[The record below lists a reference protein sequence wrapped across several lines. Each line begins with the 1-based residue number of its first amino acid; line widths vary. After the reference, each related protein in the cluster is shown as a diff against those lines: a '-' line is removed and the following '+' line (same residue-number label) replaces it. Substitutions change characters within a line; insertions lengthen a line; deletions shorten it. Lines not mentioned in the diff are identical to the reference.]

1 MKQMKNINKILGL
14 GLVSAAA
21 LGMVSCAESFL
32 DTVSKT
38 EPNSNNYYK
47 TETQA
52 ERALIGCYDG
62 WRQISSQPGTYP
74 FMIASTIMSD
84 ECYGGSGMSD
94 GYGAQNVDQ
103 FSTAP
108 GPSEMNMFE
117 QDWKSYYA
125 ALFRCNTLITQV
137 DNVEWSSEAKKNQIL
152 GEARAIRAFLY
163 FDMVRLWGNIPLFT
177 EPSKENREQADPK
190 DVYAVIFSDLKF
202 AMENIPADAYTS
214 ADSFGRITKYACEA
228 ILARAYLFYN
238 GYMGGDPVTVEGTTI
253 TKADALAA
261 CEDVIA
267 SDRYKLVPDFKNLWP
282 AASLVPLADG
292 AIGWDPEKS
301 TYAGDANSEV
311 ILCQMFTPTQDY
323 NGNND
328 SNRWLVNI
336 GMRGLNSSPYGKGW
350 GIGTISAKYYSSLFT
365 ANDTRRVASAID
377 LAGEGVTGSADYAN
391 ALKDWREYTG
401 YSNKKYCPLVFG
413 DNSSAATNPDGTG
426 DFMTQN
432 AQTWIIMRYADVLL
446 MAAELGSSNGSTY
459 LDEVRARAGLGHL
472 ALNQQNIMEERAREL
487 AFEGVRYWDLLRQG
501 VDVMADAVCASAAT
515 VLNGGNEVQLSY
527 DRAQII
533 RTKGLCQIPYNQ
545 ITLSHGVLKQ
555 NEGW

>member
-14 GLVSAAA
+14 GLVSVMT
-21 LGMVSCAESFL
+21 LGMASCAESFL

-94 GYGAQNVDQ
+94 GFGAQNVDQ

-125 ALFRCNTLITQV
+125 GLFRCNTLITQV
-137 DNVEWSSEAKKNQIL
+137 DNVDWSSEAKKNQIL

-177 EPSKENREQADPK
+177 EPSNENREQADPK

-323 NGNND
+323 DGNND

-350 GIGTISAKYYSSLFT
+350 GLATISPRYYSSLFT

-377 LAGEGVTGSADYAN
+377 LAGEGVTGSPDYAN

-413 DNSSAATNPDGTG
+413 NNSSAATNPDGTG

-446 MAAELGSSNGSTY
+446 MAAELGSSNGSAY
-459 LDEVRARAGLGHL
+459 LDQVRARAGLGHL

>member
-1 MKQMKNINKILGL
+1 MKNINKILGL

-21 LGMVSCAESFL
+21 LSMASCAESFL

-94 GYGAQNVDQ
+94 GFGAQNIDQ

-125 ALFRCNTLITQV
+125 GLFRCNTLITQV
-137 DNVEWSSEAKKNQIL
+137 DNVDWSSEAKKNQIL

-177 EPSKENREQADPK
+177 EPSNENREQADPK

-261 CEDVIA
+261 CEDIIA

-350 GIGTISAKYYSSLFT
+350 GLATISPKYYSSLFT

-413 DNSSAATNPDGTG
+413 NNSSAATNPDGTG

-446 MAAELGSSNGSTY
+446 MAAELGSSNGSAY
-459 LDEVRARAGLGHL
+459 LDQVRTRAGLGHL

>member
-1 MKQMKNINKILGL
+1 MKQMKNLNKILGL

-21 LGMVSCAESFL
+21 LGMASCAESFL

-94 GYGAQNVDQ
+94 GFGAQNIDQ

-117 QDWKSYYA
+117 LDWKSYYA
-125 ALFRCNTLITQV
+125 GLFRCNTLITQV
-137 DNVEWSSEAKKNQIL
+137 DNVDWSSEAKKNRIL

-177 EPSKENREQADPK
+177 EPSNENREQADPK

-202 AMENIPADAYTS
+202 GMENIPADAYTS
-214 ADSFGRITKYACEA
+214 ADDFGRVTKYACEA

-292 AIGWDPEKS
+292 QIGWDTEKS

-323 NGNND
+323 DGNND

-350 GIGTISAKYYSSLFT
+350 GLATISPKYYSSLFT

-377 LAGEGVTGSADYAN
+377 LAGEGVTASADYAN
-391 ALKDWREYTG
+391 SIKDWREYTG

-413 DNSSAATNPDGTG
+413 NNSSAATNPDGTG

-446 MAAELGSSNGSTY
+446 MAAELGSSNGSAY
-459 LDEVRARAGLGHL
+459 LDQVRTRAGLGHL

-515 VLNGGNEVQLSY
+515 VLNGGDEVQLSY

>member
-1 MKQMKNINKILGL
+1 MKNINKILGL

-21 LGMVSCAESFL
+21 LGMASCAESFL

-94 GYGAQNVDQ
+94 GFGAQNIDQ

-117 QDWKSYYA
+117 LDWKSYYA
-125 ALFRCNTLITQV
+125 GLFRCNTLITQV
-137 DNVEWSSEAKKNQIL
+137 DNVDWSSEAKKNRIL

-177 EPSKENREQADPK
+177 EPSNENREQADPK

-261 CEDVIA
+261 CEDIIA

-292 AIGWDPEKS
+292 SIGWDPEKS

-350 GIGTISAKYYSSLFT
+350 GLATISPKYYSSLFT

-413 DNSSAATNPDGTG
+413 NNSSAATNPDGTG

-446 MAAELGSSNGSTY
+446 MAAELGSSNGSAY
-459 LDEVRARAGLGHL
+459 LDQVRTRAGLGHL

>member
-21 LGMVSCAESFL
+21 LGMASCAESFL
-32 DTVSKT
+32 DTISKT

-94 GYGAQNVDQ
+94 RFGAQNVDQ

-125 ALFRCNTLITQV
+125 GLFRCNTLITQV
-137 DNVEWSSEAKKNQIL
+137 GNVDWSSEAKKNQIL

-177 EPSKENREQADPK
+177 EPSNENREQADPK

-261 CEDVIA
+261 CEDIIA
-267 SDRYKLVPDFKNLWP
+267 SDRFKLVPDFKDLWP

-350 GIGTISAKYYSSLFT
+350 GLATISPKYYSSLFT
-365 ANDTRRVASAID
+365 ANDTRRTASAID

-413 DNSSAATNPDGTG
+413 NNSSAATNPDGTG

-446 MAAELGSSNGSTY
+446 MAAELGSSNGSAY
-459 LDEVRARAGLGHL
+459 LDQVRARAGLGHL

>member
-1 MKQMKNINKILGL
+1 
-14 GLVSAAA
+14 
-21 LGMVSCAESFL
+21 
-32 DTVSKT
+32 
-38 EPNSNNYYK
+38 
-47 TETQA
+47 
-52 ERALIGCYDG
+52 
-62 WRQISSQPGTYP
+62 
-74 FMIASTIMSD
+74 
-84 ECYGGSGMSD
+84 
-94 GYGAQNVDQ
+94 
-103 FSTAP
+103 
-108 GPSEMNMFE
+108 
-117 QDWKSYYA
+117 
-125 ALFRCNTLITQV
+125 
-137 DNVEWSSEAKKNQIL
+137 
-152 GEARAIRAFLY
+152 
-163 FDMVRLWGNIPLFT
+163 MVRLWGNIPLFT
-177 EPSKENREQADPK
+177 EPSNENREQADPK

-261 CEDVIA
+261 CEDIIA

-292 AIGWDPEKS
+292 AIGWDTEKS

-350 GIGTISAKYYSSLFT
+350 GLATISPRYYSSLFT

-377 LAGEGVTGSADYAN
+377 LAGEGVTASADYAN

-413 DNSSAATNPDGTG
+413 NNSSAATNPDGTG
-426 DFMTQN
+426 DSMTQN
-432 AQTWIIMRYADVLL
+432 A
-446 MAAELGSSNGSTY
+446 
-459 LDEVRARAGLGHL
+459 L
-472 ALNQQNIMEERAREL
+472 APDQQNIMEERAREL

>member
-1 MKQMKNINKILGL
+1 MKNINKILGL

-21 LGMVSCAESFL
+21 LGMASCAESFL

-94 GYGAQNVDQ
+94 GFGAQNVDQ

-125 ALFRCNTLITQV
+125 GLFRCNTLITQV
-137 DNVEWSSEAKKNQIL
+137 DNVDWSSEAKKNRIL

-177 EPSKENREQADPK
+177 EPSNENREQADPK

-350 GIGTISAKYYSSLFT
+350 GLATISPRYYSSLFT

-377 LAGEGVTGSADYAN
+377 LAGEGVTESADYAN
-391 ALKDWREYTG
+391 AVKDWREYTG

-413 DNSSAATNPDGTG
+413 NNSSAATNPDGTG

-446 MAAELGSSNGSTY
+446 MAAELGSSNGSAY
-459 LDEVRARAGLGHL
+459 LDQVRARAGLGHL